1 MKTKELFKLVLI
13 GASLMGITSAYAQ
26 DAANDQADVWTAIE
40 GEWDAQEKGEKNWA
54 DELLTED
61 FTGWSKNSPAPRS
74 RSSTKMWNRVND
86 MMGEM
91 VAHELYPLSIVVH
104 GDVAIAHYL
113 YRSAFKSKEGDI
125 EMANGRYTD
134 ILVRTE
140 NGWKFLSW
148 HGGKD

>member
-1 MKTKELFKLVLI
+1 MKTKELFKLVLV

-74 RSSTKMWNRVND
+74 RSSIKMWNRVND

-134 ILVRTE
+134 ILVRSE
-140 NGWKFLSW
+140 DGWKFLAW